1 MNTRNNISLFFFG
14 SSPYVFPIISLLNTN
29 FTLKGV
35 LTTEM
40 NTKNGVVEY
49 CKELAIPC
57 QSTQSVKNPSLLQ
70 ELKKTDAVLGIVA
83 DFGLIL
89 PPSILTLFSQG
100 ILNIHP
106 SLLPQYRGPSPVQSA
121 ILAGNHTTGVSII
134 KLDEQMDHGPLLAQQ
149 EEIILPTDTAQTLY
163 ERLFTK
169 GATLLGES
177 IPSYIAGTL
186 LPTEQDHTHATY
198 TKKLIRQD
206 GFVDIHTIGKE
217 LLDRTARAY
226 HPWPG
231 AWTWITINNK
241 KARVKL
247 LPAGMIQ
254 VEGKKPMTYKD
265 FMNGY
270 PTNKEILTR
279 LI

>member
-40 NTKNGVVEY
+40 NTKSGVLEY
-49 CKELAIPC
+49 CKELAVPC
-57 QSTQSVKNPSLLQ
+57 QTIQSFENPSLLQ
-70 ELKKTDAVLGIVA
+70 ELKKTDAGLSVVA

-89 PPSILTLFSQG
+89 PPSILTLFPKG

-106 SLLPQYRGPSPVQSA
+106 SLLPKYRGPSPVQSA
-121 ILAGNHTTGVSII
+121 ILAGDTLTGVSII

-149 EEIILPTDTAQTLY
+149 EEKVSPTDTAQTLY

-169 GATLLGES
+169 GADILTEV
-177 IPSYIAGTL
+177 IPSYIKGTST
-186 LPTEQDHTHATY
+186 PKEQDHTHATY
-198 TKKLIRQD
+198 TKKLTRQE

-231 AWTWITINNK
+231 AWTWMTINNK
-241 KARVKL
+241 KVRVKL

-270 PTNKEILTR
+270 PASKGILMR
-279 LI
+279 FL